1 MHALVISFNITAKE
15 VKDMAKYLVLW
26 RLSPTAPW
34 PTDPAE
40 VIKLHEMLYAA
51 ADNLIKA
58 GVIKEHGFFIAGG
71 GYTIYEIESL
81 EAFRVGQMWLPFVEA
96 VKVEEIVPY
105 ESGKKIAR
113 EAWTAKAEA
122 MKKKSFGYTFGYTYF
137 TETIR
142 A

>member
-1 MHALVISFNITAKE
+1 
-15 VKDMAKYLVLW
+15 MAKYLVLW

-40 VIKLHEMLYAA
+40 VIKLNEMLFAA

-58 GVIKEHGFFIAGG
+58 GVIKEHGFFLAGG

-81 EAFRVGQMWLPFVEA
+81 EAFRVAQMLHPFVEA
-96 VKVEEIVPY
+96 VKVEEMVPY
-105 ESGKKIAR
+105 ERGKEIVR

-122 MKKKSFGYTFGYTYF
+122 MKK
-137 TETIR
+137 
-142 A
+142 